1 MPLHPVV
8 VKMLEAVRLSG
19 RPQLSEGTPAMAR
32 AIIAAGVAV
41 FGKGPEVG
49 KVSQLVIPTRDGSVA
64 GRLFRPQ
71 TDAHGLIVYLH
82 GGGWVVG
89 ALDDYDALAR
99 NLVAR
104 SGFALLL
111 VDYRLAPEHPFP
123 AGLHDAQDA
132 IAWARSSLVEFAGLP
147 LVVAGDS
154 AGANLAIVAN
164 LALKDTVKPALQVL
178 FYPVT
183 DMPARSG
190 SYEAYGSTSYP
201 LTARDMEWFLAHYA
215 GPGAAP
221 DPRIAPMLEPSLAG
235 SPPSWIAT
243 AEYDVLRDEGEAYA
257 ERLLNEGI
265 AVQARRYDGLAHGFA
280 RWMNLVDTSS
290 QALDDA
296 AAAISAKITN
306 RTTSF

>member
-1 MPLHPVV
+1 
-8 VKMLEAVRLSG
+8 
-19 RPQLSEGTPAMAR
+19 MAR

-201 LTARDMEWFLAHYA
+201 LTARDMEWFLAQYA
-215 GPGAAP
+215 GQGAAP

-296 AAAISAKITN
+296 AAAISAVITN